1 MSFSKEGSI
10 KSTKTNKVLVYCIFI
25 QYYVFIMNNVIK
37 LNTIDPIVE
46 RYLLSV
52 DKSSI
57 KKTLA
62 FEYFNNDV
70 NELDRFINNQINNK
84 VLTSDLI
91 EPKAQMEF
99 SF

>member
-1 MSFSKEGSI
+1 
-10 KSTKTNKVLVYCIFI
+10 
-25 QYYVFIMNNVIK
+25 MNNVIK
-37 LNTIDPIVE
+37 LNNLDPIIE
-46 RYLLSV
+46 RYLSSI

-62 FEYFNNDV
+62 FEYFNNDI
-70 NELDRFINNQINNK
+70 NELDNFINSQINNK
-84 VLTSDLI
+84 VPASDLI

>member
-1 MSFSKEGSI
+1 
-10 KSTKTNKVLVYCIFI
+10 
-25 QYYVFIMNNVIK
+25 MNNVIK

-62 FEYFNNDV
+62 FEYFNNDISAL
-70 NELDRFINNQINNK
+70 NSFIDSQINNK
-84 VLTSDLI
+84 TNASNLI

>member
-1 MSFSKEGSI
+1 
-10 KSTKTNKVLVYCIFI
+10 
-25 QYYVFIMNNVIK
+25 MNNVIR
-37 LNTIDPIVE
+37 LNNLDPIIE
-46 RYLLSV
+46 KYLSSI

-57 KKTLA
+57 KRTLA
-62 FEYFNNDV
+62 FEYFNNDI
-70 NELDRFINNQINNK
+70 NELNRYIDSQINNK

>member
-1 MSFSKEGSI
+1 M
-10 KSTKTNKVLVYCIFI
+10 FI
-25 QYYVFIMNNVIK
+25 QYNNHIMNNVIR
-37 LNTIDPIVE
+37 LNNLDPIIE
-46 RYLLSV
+46 RYLSSI

-57 KKTLA
+57 KRTLA
-62 FEYFNNDV
+62 FEYFNNDID
-70 NELDRFINNQINNK
+70 ELDRYIDSQINNK

>member
-1 MSFSKEGSI
+1 MS
-10 KSTKTNKVLVYCIFI
+10 
-25 QYYVFIMNNVIK
+25 NVIK
-37 LNTIDPIVE
+37 LNNLDPIIE
-46 RYLLSV
+46 RYLSSV

-62 FEYFNNDV
+62 FEYFNNDI
-70 NELDRFINNQINNK
+70 NELDRFIDSQINNK
-84 VLTSDLI
+84 VLASELI